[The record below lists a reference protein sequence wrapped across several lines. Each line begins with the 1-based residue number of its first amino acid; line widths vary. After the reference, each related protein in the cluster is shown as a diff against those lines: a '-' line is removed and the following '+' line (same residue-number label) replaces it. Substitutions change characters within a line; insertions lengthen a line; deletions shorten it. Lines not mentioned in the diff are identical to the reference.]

1 MGRNNIGRGVSPEK
15 YDLRSTI
22 YEVSKATA
30 TAQDTHTYKLAV
42 EPNSYFVIHT
52 SHFPSPLVGRNNIGR
67 GVSPCSWSKTY
78 PSPMSVATRPTDDH
92 SVGRKPGAVCGS
104 GLTPL
109 VGIVSASSRRSSGS
123 ILFFR
128 SAGVA
133 RALRAR
139 LTTCLC
145 YFAPQGGLG
154 VGNVKSKIR
163 SKQSY
168 CDGARYPHLQIGG

>member
-78 PSPMSVATRPTDDH
+78 PSPMSVATRPTDTY
-92 SVGRKPGAVCGS
+92 SVGREPGAGRGS

-109 VGIVSASSRRSSGS
+109 GGLCRPPRDAR
-123 ILFFR
+123 
-128 SAGVA
+128 
-133 RALRAR
+133 RALYYDLMESRGRAR
-139 LTTCLC
+139 TACTLDRLPMLFRPST
-145 YFAPQGGLG
+145 GLSNSG
-154 VGNVKSKIR
+154 VNMEGSCTSETKF
-163 SKQSY
+163 
-168 CDGARYPHLQIGG
+168 